1 MENKDIVLKVK
12 IRRLCLRFEKRK
24 KLRKLLPLKMSMKW
38 RKMMKKLSINNLS
51 CDERD
56 FAFQDLTNLIL
67 FVMPLENVN

>member
-38 RKMMKKLSINNLS
+38 RKMM
-51 CDERD
+51 
-56 FAFQDLTNLIL
+56 T
-67 FVMPLENVN
+67 